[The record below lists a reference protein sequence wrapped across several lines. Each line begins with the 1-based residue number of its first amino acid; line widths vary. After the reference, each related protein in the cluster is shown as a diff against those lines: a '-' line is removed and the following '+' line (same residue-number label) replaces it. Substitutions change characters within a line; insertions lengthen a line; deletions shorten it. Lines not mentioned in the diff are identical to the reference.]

1 MTTKLLSVLLL
12 ITVLNIN
19 HLKAENK
26 TDTEELNTTIFDN
39 AKLTEQKSEI
49 ASVSIDSIE
58 KGEYSTINNTENDYR
73 KILFLKLNKN
83 KGYRT
88 QDFEDQNKYALLEK
102 GVSYFSFNLGFKDNT
117 LDNLWLEP
125 IATIDNM
132 YNRNFNISLS
142 AGYFIRNN
150 LAIGF
155 KAGYSFQD
163 IRIALN
169 ADILDIVISAKS
181 YETNNASTT
190 FSGSFLIKNFIPIDR
205 AHRLFLINETGLV
218 YSNTQSLSKN
228 IYDTGNKVHK
238 IEKDKNTFGI
248 GISPGF
254 MYFMTKGFAF
264 EFSMNPVIAYFEKTN
279 ITNNLVEK
287 GNNTSYGLNMKFLP
301 FNIQF
306 GFAYYFGLDYL
317 KNRAYIANLKK

>member
-1 MTTKLLSVLLL
+1 MITKLLSVLLL
-12 ITVLNIN
+12 ITALNIN
-19 HLKAENK
+19 CLKAEND
-26 TDTEELNTTIFDN
+26 TDTKVLNTTLLSSSSKI
-39 AKLTEQKSEI
+39 KLQPET
-49 ASVSIDSIE
+49 APVVIDSLPATDN
-58 KGEYSTINNTENDYR
+58 SVINNTANDYR

-132 YNRNFNISLS
+132 YNRNFNLSLA

-205 AHRLFLINETGLV
+205 GHRLFLMNETGLV
-218 YSNTQSLSKN
+218 YSNTRSLSKN

-238 IEKDKNTFGI
+238 IEKNKNTFGI
-248 GISPGF
+248 GISPGL
-254 MYFMTKGFAF
+254 MYFMTRGFAF
-264 EFSMNPVIAYFEKTN
+264 EFSMNPVIAYFQKTH

-287 GNNTSYGLNMKFLP
+287 GSNTSYGLNMKFLP

-317 KNRAYIANLKK
+317 KNREYIANLKK